1 MYYEL
6 YIDLFFLE
14 NMIMD
19 YLLLFTVKRLLRKK
33 IRKRKI
39 LLAALAGA
47 GFMCLLLVLPFPKRR
62 VRMILGNLTGSILML
77 KISNL
82 GDEKVEWGKELF
94 ALYLATFC
102 VGGIFQMIKNIFP
115 ASFFQLVV
123 PGALLL
129 EGIVH
134 SFREIRQQ
142 TAQEYEVTLYWNGN
156 EKQCKGFLDTGN
168 CLKNPWNHQP
178 VMVVYYEAVKCLF
191 SCQEQQ
197 QLEQMF
203 QFSAPKKITES
214 FFYIPYHSI
223 GKERGLLPCVIL
235 DEVIIKGYKR
245 RFRIQ
250 KPSAALCRIP
260 VSKKDSYEV
269 ILQPLFI
276 ENENE
281 IGKQEET
288 YGN

>member
-1 MYYEL
+1 MYYEV

-19 YLLLFTVKRLLRKK
+19 YLLLFTVKRLLRRK
-33 IRKRKI
+33 IKRTAI
-39 LLAALAGA
+39 LLAALA
-47 GFMCLLLVLPFPKRR
+47 CSTLVCVMLMLPFPKRR
-62 VRMILGNLTGSILML
+62 VRMILGNLAGSILML
-77 KISNL
+77 KI
-82 GDEKVEWGKELF
+82 GKAREEKVEWGKELL
-94 ALYLATFC
+94 ALYLVTFC
-102 VGGIFQMIKNIFP
+102 AGGIFQMIKNMFP
-115 ASFFQLVV
+115 ASFFQIMV

-129 EGIVH
+129 EGIFYG
-134 SFREIRQQ
+134 FREIRQQ
-142 TAQEYEVTLYWNGN
+142 TAQEYEVILYRNGK
-156 EKQCKGFLDTGN
+156 EKQCRGFLDTGN
-168 CLKNPWNHQP
+168 RLKNPWNHQP
-178 VMVVYYEAVKCLF
+178 VMVISYEAVRSLF

-203 QFSAPKKITES
+203 RFLTPKETTES

-235 DEVIIKGYKR
+235 DEVMIKGYKG

-260 VSKKDSYEV
+260 VSSNDSYEV

-276 ENENE
+276 KNENE
-281 IGKQEET
+281 KIG
-288 YGN
+288 